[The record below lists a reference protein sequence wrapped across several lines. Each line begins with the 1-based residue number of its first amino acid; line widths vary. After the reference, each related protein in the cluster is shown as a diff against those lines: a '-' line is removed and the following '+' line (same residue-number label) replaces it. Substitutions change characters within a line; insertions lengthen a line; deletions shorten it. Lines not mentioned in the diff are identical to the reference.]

1 MAKKKELD
9 KLSQEM
15 IQCEKDGF
23 GVHYGRWKA
32 TQPIVKPVPVEI
44 PEGWKSCPQCGR
56 AFKPVKANN
65 KYCGAECCCIAN
77 NKKYDQKRAAYLKAY
92 KARKKAMEAL
102 V

>member
-15 IQCEKDGF
+15 IQCEKDGY

-44 PEGWKSCPQCGR
+44 PEGMKACANCGR
-56 AFKPVKANN
+56 LFKIVKANS
-65 KYCGAECCCIAN
+65 KYCGAQCCSEAN
-77 NKKYDQKRAAYLKAY
+77 NKKYLLRRAESDRAYRE
-92 KARKKAMEAL
+92 RKKAMATK
-102 V
+102 